1 MNIIDLGIIIFAVI
15 GLLFIIAVIVIANK
29 INKKTYD
36 RVDE

>member
-1 MNIIDLGIIIFAVI
+1 MNIIDLGIIVFAVI
-15 GLLFIIAVIVIANK
+15 GLLFIIAVSVIANK